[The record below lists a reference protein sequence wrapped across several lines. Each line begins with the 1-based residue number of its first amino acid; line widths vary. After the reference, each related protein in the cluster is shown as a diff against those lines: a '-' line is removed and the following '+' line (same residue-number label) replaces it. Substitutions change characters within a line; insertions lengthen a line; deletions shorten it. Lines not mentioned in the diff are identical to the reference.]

1 MNKMK
6 KGKLLNSNIS
16 SVISKLG
23 HTDMITV
30 CDSGL
35 PIPNGVERIDL
46 ALTMGVPSFL
56 ETLEIVLTEQFV
68 EVITIATEFKEN
80 NLKVYNEMIEIIK
93 KVEKEQENIIKI
105 IEVSHEDFKT
115 LTSDSKAI
123 VRTGEITPY
132 SNIIL
137 HSGVVF

>member
-1 MNKMK
+1 MK
-6 KGKLLNSNIS
+6 KGKLLNSSIS

-46 ALTMGVPSFL
+46 ALTLGIPSFI
-56 ETLEIVLTEQFV
+56 ETLEIVLAEQFV
-68 EVITIATEFKEN
+68 EVITIAKEFKEN
-80 NLKVYNEMIEIIK
+80 NLKVYNEMIEIIE
-93 KVEKEQENIIKI
+93 KVEKEQGNIIKI
-105 IEVSHEDFKT
+105 IEVSHEEFKV
-115 LTSDSKAI
+115 LTNDSKAI

>member
-1 MNKMK
+1 MK

-35 PIPNGVERIDL
+35 PIPNEVERIDL
-46 ALTMGVPSFL
+46 ALTMGVPSFI
-56 ETLEIVLTEQFV
+56 ETLEIILTEQFV
-68 EVITIATEFKEN
+68 EVITVAKEFKEN
-80 NLKVYNEMIEIIK
+80 NLKVYNETIEIIK
-93 KVEKEQENIIKI
+93 KVEKEQGNNIKI
-105 IEVSHEDFKT
+105 VEISHEDFKI

>member
-1 MNKMK
+1 MK
-6 KGKLLNSNIS
+6 KGKLLNSSIS

-46 ALTMGVPSFL
+46 ALTLGIPSFI
-56 ETLEIVLTEQFV
+56 ETLEIVLAEQFV
-68 EVITIATEFKEN
+68 EVITIAKEFKEN

-93 KVEKEQENIIKI
+93 KVEKEQGNIIKI
-105 IEVSHEDFKT
+105 IEVSHEEFKV
-115 LTSDSKAI
+115 LTNDSKAI